1 SPSPPMSAPVPLD
14 RQIAAAEREVAL
26 RRNVYPHR
34 IATGK
39 MTQAEADRHIAEM
52 EAIVATLR
60 WLRANEAVVRGAI
73 AWVREQPEVQVMLE
87 AFPGSKIV
95 GFRPAGKS
103 G

>member
-1 SPSPPMSAPVPLD
+1 MSAPIPLD

-52 EAIVATLR
+52 EAVAKTLR
-60 WLRANEAVVRGAI
+60 WLQANEAVVRGAI
-73 AWVREQPEVQVMLE
+73 DWVRGRPEVQALLE

-95 GFRPAGKS
+95 GFRGS
-103 G
+103 E